1 MVKATRAA
9 GLAMPVAGLMI
20 AHQVAGKA
28 VRDAAFLSAW
38 PVSHLPAMVIAT
50 AAVAVASVPAYS
62 RLFERFGPGRV
73 VAVGFVISAAA
84 HVAEWFFSNGGGW
97 VAVAVYLHIAGLSGL
112 LLSGFWSVMSER
124 FDVQAAKLVYGRIA
138 AAGTLGGLL
147 GGLVVA
153 RMAETLPPSSS
164 FLFLAGLHAACA
176 AGVALLSDAP
186 SPVPVAASASPAPGV
201 FRLSALRGTPH
212 LKTLALIV
220 IAGTAAAAI
229 ADYLLKVQAVER
241 ISAGAG
247 LLQFFATFYVTVQ
260 VLTFLAQ
267 FAVAAIVRRF
277 GLGATISALPSGVAG
292 LGCLSLLYPGFPLLI
307 TLRGL
312 EAILRGSIFRS
323 AYELIFV
330 PMDPVEKRRTKTFLD
345 VTCDRA
351 GDAVGA
357 GVVQVVLLTG
367 TAYVFSQ
374 LLVATI
380 ALSAAG
386 IWLGRRLDALYL
398 RMVERRLTT
407 HRGAAPMLA
416 ASETGWTVL
425 EMANLVRQDEAPPPP
440 ATAAAIPAT
449 RDAVLDS
456 LVELRSGDRTRVEQ
470 ALRRI
475 GTPGPIE
482 VGQIIQL
489 LAWNDMVPD
498 ARAVL
503 ERAGPAYIGAL
514 SDALLNT
521 GTDFAI
527 RRRIPRVLG
536 TLADTRALA
545 GLLAGLD
552 DERFE
557 VRYQCSRAIRR
568 LLARAP
574 ELTIDRARIMAVVAR
589 EVSVPLSIWRG
600 YRLIDNAE
608 DDAAGPITPA
618 PDQGQGSLEHV
629 FSLLCAVLPA
639 GPLDAALQGIR
650 SEDAGLRGV
659 AIEYLEGVLP
669 PGVWAN
675 LRRLIEAAPTASAGD
690 APAQSAPPQPAT
702 PS

>member
-1 MVKATRAA
+1 
-9 GLAMPVAGLMI
+9 MPVAGLMI

-28 VRDAAFLSAW
+28 VRDATFLSAW
-38 PVSHLPAMVIAT
+38 PVSHLPAMVMAT
-50 AAVAVASVPAYS
+50 AFVAVAAVPAYS

-84 HVAEWFFSNGGGW
+84 HVAEWFFSDGGGW
-97 VAVAVYLHIAGLSGL
+97 VAVAAYLHIAGLSGL

-124 FDVQAAKLVYGRIA
+124 FDVQAAKVVYGRIA
-138 AAGTLGGLL
+138 AAGTLGGMI
-147 GGLVVA
+147 GGLAVA
-153 RMAETLPPSSS
+153 RMADVLPPSSS
-164 FLFLAGLHAACA
+164 FLLLAGLHAACA
-176 AGVALLSDAP
+176 AGVALLGDATTP
-186 SPVPVAASASPAPGV
+186 WSTPAPQPRGPGV
-201 FRLSALRGTPH
+201 FRLSALKRTPH

-241 ISAGAG
+241 ISTGAG
-247 LLQFFATFYVTVQ
+247 LLQFFATFYVAVQ
-260 VLTFLAQ
+260 VLTFLSQ

-277 GLGATISALPSGVAG
+277 GLGTTISALPAGVAG
-292 LGCLSLLYPGFPLLI
+292 LGSLSLLYPVFPLLI
-307 TLRGL
+307 ALRGL
-312 EAILRGSIFRS
+312 EAVLRGSIFRS

-330 PMDPVEKRRTKTFLD
+330 PMDPLEKRRTKTFLD

-367 TAYVFSQ
+367 TAFVSSR

-380 ALSAAG
+380 ALSVAG
-386 IWLGRRLDALYL
+386 VWLGRRLDALYL
-398 RMVERRLTT
+398 RMVERRLTA
-407 HRGAAPMLA
+407 HRRAAPMLA

-425 EMANLVRQDEAPPPP
+425 EFSHLVRQEEPPPTP
-440 ATAAAIPAT
+440 ASVPITPAN
-449 RDAVLDS
+449 RDAVLGT
-456 LVELRSGDRTRVEQ
+456 LAELRSGDRPRVER
-470 ALRRI
+470 ALKQMSQ
-475 GTPGPIE
+475 PGAIE
-482 VGQIIQL
+482 IGQIIQL

-503 ERAGPAYIGAL
+503 ERSGAAHIGAL
-514 SDALLNT
+514 SDALLDAS
-521 GTDFAI
+521 TDFAI

-536 TLADTRALA
+536 TLADARALA

-568 LLARAP
+568 LITRSPGLAV
-574 ELTIDRARIMAVVAR
+574 DRARIMAVVER
-589 EVSVPLSIWRG
+589 EVSIPISIWRG
-600 YRLIDNAE
+600 YRLIDSAE
-608 DDAAGPITPA
+608 DDAAGPLTPS

-639 GPLDAALQGIR
+639 GPLDVALHGIR
-650 SEDAGLRGV
+650 SDDAGLRGV

-675 LRRLIEAAPTASAGD
+675 LRRLIEAAPTTSAGD
-690 APAQSAPPQPAT
+690 APGQSAPPPPAT